1 MNKPTAFVRDAT
13 GIVRSISPLQA
24 FITTVAVTNIG
35 FGVATTYLPDLAIF
49 PGTNLPVIF
58 VLVLPFMLVHSALY
72 SLMSIAMPRS
82 GGDYVWT
89 ARILHPSI
97 GSSLAFTN
105 VIFNSIFLG
114 FFANTFVTYGLYSVF
129 DTIGA
134 ITNNTNLI
142 NWSTAVFTSP
152 IWIIAI
158 ATLLIVYLGVVM
170 IVGTRTYLKY

>member
-1 MNKPTAFVRDAT
+1 
-13 GIVRSISPLQA
+13 
-24 FITTVAVTNIG
+24 
-35 FGVATTYLPDLAIF
+35 
-49 PGTNLPVIF
+49 
-58 VLVLPFMLVHSALY
+58 
-72 SLMSIAMPRS
+72 MSMPRS

-114 FFANTFVTYGLYSVF
+114 FFANTFVTYGLYSAF

-158 ATLLIVYLGVVM
+158 ATLLIVYLSVVM
-170 IVGTRTYLKY
+170 ITGTRSYLKHQLVYWTIGMIGTLLAMGVLFATTPASFAANFDKYLGSYTTYQGIINTAHISYSPGTIVFGAMALAWLANNGYQL